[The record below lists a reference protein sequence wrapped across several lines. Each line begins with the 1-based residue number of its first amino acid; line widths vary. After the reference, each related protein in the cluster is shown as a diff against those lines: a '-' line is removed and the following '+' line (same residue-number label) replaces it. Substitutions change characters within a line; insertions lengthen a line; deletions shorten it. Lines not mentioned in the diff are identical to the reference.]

1 MGVKNKEGEK
11 GELVRNKSRLVA
23 QGYGQKVEIDYEGT
37 FPPVARLEAIRI
49 LLTFSV
55 AKGFKLYQM
64 NVKSAF
70 LNGVLEEV
78 VYVRQPL
85 GFESEKYPHRVYKLR
100 KVMYGLKYAPRA
112 WYDRLRGFL
121 FERGFN
127 MGKVDQ
133 TLFLL
138 RQGKEILIVQVYV
151 DDIFF
156 GGSSNSLVARIA
168 EDISREFEME
178 YFSGRAKRVA
188 VLPRPPDQVVEG
200 TFVHQAKYTKDIVR
214 KFKMKDSEA
223 MAMPMSATT
232 TLDVD
237 EDSEHMKPDRVTP
250 LLDGNK
256 AGHPIL
262 GMSMRSFAKGSEDF
276 ASASNQVHIHVFAT
290 YS

>member
-70 LNGVLEEV
+70 LNSVLEEV

-250 LLDGNK
+250 LLDGDK

>member
-1 MGVKNKEGEK
+1 
-11 GELVRNKSRLVA
+11 
-23 QGYGQKVEIDYEGT
+23 
-37 FPPVARLEAIRI
+37 
-49 LLTFSV
+49 
-55 AKGFKLYQM
+55 M

-70 LNGVLEEV
+70 LNSVLEEV

-151 DDIFF
+151 DDIVF

-188 VLPRPPDQVVEG
+188 VLHRPPDQVVEG
-200 TFVHQAKYTKDIVR
+200 TFVQQAKYTKDIVR

-223 MAMPMSATT
+223 MAMPMSTTT

-250 LLDGNK
+250 LLDGDK

-262 GMSMRSFAKGSEDF
+262 GMSVRSFSKGFEYF
-276 ASASNQVHIHVFAT
+276 ASASNQVHIQVFAT

>member
-37 FPPVARLEAIRI
+37 FAPVARLEAIRI

-70 LNGVLEEV
+70 LNSVLEEV